1 MAGQED
7 FTKRKLWGGRFTG
20 STDPLMHEF
29 NQSLK
34 YDKRM
39 YAADVKGSIAFSKAL
54 LKAGILNEK
63 EQKEIERGLK
73 EVEVEWK
80 EGKFVIQPDDE
91 DIHTANERRLS
102 EIIGKD
108 IGGKLHTGRSRNDQ
122 VATDMRI
129 WLMDETAIIESYL
142 KALLDVMV
150 SRAEKE
156 VDAILPGYTHLQR
169 AQPVR
174 WSHLLLS
181 HAQSFLSDL
190 SRLRQLVPR
199 ISVLPLGSAALAG
212 NPYSLDRE
220 LLRQELGF
228 QSIGENS
235 MHAVADRDFVV
246 EWMQWA
252 SLCMIH
258 MSRMAEDLIIYSSA
272 EFGFVTLSDAYST
285 GSSIMPQKKN
295 PDSLEL
301 LRGKSGRVFG
311 QMAGFMMS
319 LKGVPSTY
327 NKDLQEDKEPLFDCV
342 DTISAALR
350 IAEGVVATLNIH
362 PEKMK
367 AALTMDMLATDIADY
382 LVRKG
387 ASRVP
392 FRETHHISGRAVA
405 LAEKTSCQ
413 ISDLSMDQWKDLSP
427 HFTEDVM
434 QVFDFETS
442 VEKRNAIGGPARATV
457 QRQVDIARQRIK
469 GEANQ

>member
-1 MAGQED
+1 MASED

-54 LKAGILNEK
+54 LKAGILNEH
-63 EQKEIERGLK
+63 EQQEITRGLK
-73 EVEVEWK
+73 LVEEEWANGTFK
-80 EGKFVIQPDDE
+80 IAPDDE

-102 EIIGKD
+102 ELIGKD

-129 WLMDETAIIESYL
+129 WLMEETKTVEKYL
-142 KALLDVMV
+142 ANLLNVMA
-150 SRAEKE
+150 SRAEQE
-156 VDAILPGYTHLQR
+156 VDAVMPGYTHLQR

-174 WSHLLLS
+174 WSHVLLS
-181 HAQSFLSDL
+181 HAQSFANDL
-190 SRLRQLVPR
+190 ERLREQYKR

-212 NPYSLDRE
+212 NPYGLDRE
-220 LLRQELGF
+220 LLRAELGF
-228 QSIGENS
+228 ESIGENS
-235 MHAVADRDFVV
+235 MHAVADRDFIT
-246 EWMQWA
+246 EWLFWA
-252 SLCMIH
+252 SLMMNH
-258 MSRMAEDLIIYSSA
+258 MSRLAEDLIIYSTA
-272 EFGFVTLSDAYST
+272 EFGFVTCSDAYST

-319 LKGVPSTY
+319 VKGIPSTY

-342 DTISAALR
+342 DTVGAALR
-350 IAEGVVATLNIH
+350 IAEGVIATLTIN
-362 PEKMK
+362 PENMEK
-367 AALTMDMLATDIADY
+367 ALTMDMLATDIADY

-387 ASRVP
+387 VP
-392 FRETHHISGRAVA
+392 FRETHHISGRSVA
-405 LAEKTSCQ
+405 LAEKKGCQ
-413 ISDLSMDQWKDLSP
+413 ISDLSMDEWKELSDK
-427 HFTEDVM
+427 FADDVM
-434 QVFDFETS
+434 DVFNFENS
-442 VEKRNAIGGPARATV
+442 VEKRNAIGGPARAMI
-457 QRQVDIARQRIK
+457 QRQVDVLRKRI
-469 GEANQ
+469 NQE

>member
-1 MAGQED
+1 
-7 FTKRKLWGGRFTG
+7 
-20 STDPLMHEF
+20 MHEF

-54 LKAGILNEK
+54 LKAGIVNEN

-73 EVEVEWK
+73 IVEGEWA
-80 EGKFVIQPDDE
+80 EGKFAIQPDDE

-129 WLMDETAIIESYL
+129 WLMDESAQVEQYL
-142 KALLDVMV
+142 KDLLNVMV

-156 VDAILPGYTHLQR
+156 VDAIMPGYTHLQR

-190 SRLRQLVPR
+190 DRLRQLQPR

-220 LLRQELGF
+220 LLRKELGF

-235 MHAVADRDFVV
+235 MHAVADRDFIV
-246 EWMQWA
+246 EWLQWA
-252 SLCMIH
+252 SLLQIH

-272 EFGFVTLSDAYST
+272 EFGFVQLSDAYST

-301 LRGKSGRVFG
+301 LRGKSGRTFG

-327 NKDLQEDKEPLFDCV
+327 NKDLQEDKEPLFDAV
-342 DTISAALR
+342 DTVSAALR
-350 IAEGVVATLNIH
+350 IAEGVIATLTIN
-362 PEKMK
+362 PTKMSQ
-367 AALTMDMLATDIADY
+367 ALTMDMLATDIADY

-387 ASRVP
+387 VP
-392 FRETHHISGRAVA
+392 FRETHHISGRSVA
-405 LAEKTSCQ
+405 LAEQQKIQ
-413 ISDLSMDQWKDLSP
+413 ISDLTMEQWKELSE
-427 HFTEDVM
+427 HFTDDVM
-434 QVFDFETS
+434 DVFDFENS
-442 VEKRNAIGGPARATV
+442 VEKRNAIGGPARSMIK
-457 QRQVDIARQRIK
+457 RQVDIARERIGK
-469 GEANQ
+469 

>member
-1 MAGQED
+1 MASEQD

-54 LKAGILNEK
+54 LKAGILNEH
-63 EQKEIERGLK
+63 EQQEITRGLK
-73 EVEVEWK
+73 LVEEEWANGTFK
-80 EGKFVIQPDDE
+80 IAADDE

-129 WLMDETAIIESYL
+129 WLMEETKTVEKYL
-142 KALLDVMV
+142 SNLLNVMA
-150 SRAEKE
+150 SRAEQE
-156 VDAILPGYTHLQR
+156 VDAVMPGYTHLQR

-174 WSHLLLS
+174 WSHVLLS
-181 HAQSFLSDL
+181 HAQSFANDL
-190 SRLRQLVPR
+190 ERLREQYKR

-212 NPYSLDRE
+212 NPYGLDRE
-220 LLRQELGF
+220 LLREELGF
-228 QSIGENS
+228 DSIGENS
-235 MHAVADRDFVV
+235 MHAVADRDFIT
-246 EWMQWA
+246 EWLFWA
-252 SLCMIH
+252 SLMMNH
-258 MSRMAEDLIIYSSA
+258 MSRLAEDLIIYSTA
-272 EFGFVTLSDAYST
+272 EFGFITCSDAYST

-319 LKGVPSTY
+319 VKGIPSTY

-342 DTISAALR
+342 DTVGAALR
-350 IAEGVVATLNIH
+350 IAEGVIATLTIN
-362 PEKMK
+362 PDNMAK
-367 AALTMDMLATDIADY
+367 ALTMDMLATDIADY

-387 ASRVP
+387 VP
-392 FRETHHISGRAVA
+392 FRETHHISGRSVA
-405 LAEKTSCQ
+405 LAEQKKCQ
-413 ISDLSMDQWKDLSP
+413 ISDLSMDEWRGLSDK
-427 HFTEDVM
+427 FTDDVM
-434 QVFDFETS
+434 DVFNFENS
-442 VEKRNAIGGPARATV
+442 VEKRNAIGGPARAMI
-457 QRQVDIARQRIK
+457 QRQVDVLRKRI
-469 GEANQ
+469 NQE